1 MQVKDRLRMIVSIL
15 VLSMFSVF
23 GNLGLAGAREAE
35 AVEDSAT
42 ATSQTRTESSDDTT
56 SEVEKELETRI
67 EKHKS
72 ELKTKLSTAKQNSI
86 KSKCKASQGKVS
98 SISGRI
104 KGLETSRTQVYK
116 NLTTRLTTLSQKL
129 KDKGVDTTDLN
140 AQKAELSK
148 KVDTFKTDRTD
159 YKQAVSD
166 LEKLDCVSDPTAFQA
181 SLEAART
188 ARAKVAD
195 DAKAVRA
202 YLNDTIKPTLKTI
215 RQTLE
220 ATTKTEDNE
229 GTN

>member
-1 MQVKDRLRMIVSIL
+1 MKDRLRMLVSIL
-15 VLSMFSVF
+15 VLSMFCVF
-23 GNLGLAGAREAE
+23 GNLGLATAREAE
-35 AVEDSAT
+35 AEDTTT
-42 ATSQTRTESSDDTT
+42 ATTQTRETT
-56 SEVEKELETRI
+56 STDSTTETENEVEARI

-72 ELKTKLSTAKQNSI
+72 ELKTKLTTAKQNSI

-140 AQKAELSK
+140 AQIAELSTK
-148 KVDTFKTDRTD
+148 IDTFNTDLTA

-166 LEKLDCVSDPTAFQA
+166 LETVDCVSDPTAFQA

-188 ARAKVAD
+188 ARTKTAD

-220 ATTKTEDNE
+220 STTKTEDNG